1 MSFDYYGR
9 MRHFIAAMA
18 NLGIRM
24 WREPSE
30 AETIKATLE
39 KDPSAA
45 ARSSIRRQPTI
56 RRASRHASRAR
67 GAGVLSSLQSQ
78 LIDEIHRDYGIG
90 NLPTTVRSPVLNL
103 GISEDGLDLDTTRR
117 EALNRPGSSAR
128 PNQPR
133 RDHSVRRSRGFRSH
147 RLADMPLHDILRPS
161 ESRPSERSSS
171 PSLTPN
177 FAPAVY
183 HRSGSS
189 HPPADGLRL
198 PPIVRTDGRTHEPT
212 SRIPSILLRDHQ
224 SGTESPRPQEPGI
237 DGLGDRQRSLS
248 PDNDRDDAWEALVS
262 TIAPDANLPSTDT
275 SFSSNSASATDAS
288 RQGTSYSSA
297 FSSQTPSS
305 SLGLSRP
312 LHLALDPYP
321 DHLNPCEFSSDDE
334 DTPVNY
340 HRVLT
345 PSGLQMPLRGS
356 PGIHSTMSGHPPIPT
371 ISFAFSDASVESEV
385 HRMRGILERLRRQ
398 DEDESRRGSST
409 EHQWFGADFSR
420 NANPSLSASAEAN
433 ENQPR

>member
-1 MSFDYYGR
+1 
-9 MRHFIAAMA
+9 
-18 NLGIRM
+18 M

-30 AETIKATLE
+30 AETIKSTLE
-39 KDPSAA
+39 KDSSAA

-90 NLPTTVRSPVLNL
+90 NLPTAVRSPVLNI
-103 GISEDGLDLDTTRR
+103 GVSEDGLDLDTTRR
-117 EALNRPGSSAR
+117 EALNRPSTSAR

-133 RDHSVRRSRGFRSH
+133 REPPVRRSRGFRSH
-147 RLADMPLHDILRPS
+147 RLADLPLHDILRPS

-183 HRSGSS
+183 HRSGSP
-189 HPPADGLRL
+189 HPSTDGLRL
-198 PPIVRTDGRTHEPT
+198 APIIRTDGRTPEPT

-224 SGTESPRPQEPGI
+224 SGTESPRPQESGI

-262 TIAPDANLPSTDT
+262 TIAPDATLPSTDT

-288 RQGTSYSSA
+288 RQGSSYNSA
-297 FSSQTPSS
+297 VSSQAPSS

-321 DHLNPCEFSSDDE
+321 DHLNPCEFPSDDE

-345 PSGLQMPLRGS
+345 PSGLQIPLRRS
-356 PGIHSTMSGHPPIPT
+356 PGIHSTTSGHPPIPT

-398 DEDESRRGSST
+398 DEDESRRGGLSG
-409 EHQWFGADFSR
+409 EHQWFGVD
-420 NANPSLSASAEAN
+420 L
-433 ENQPR
+433 